1 MVEYIP
7 IPCIRHV
14 QRLCLMYKSVLV
26 MYHRLNMAQYSVYDM
41 YMVYV

>member
-26 MYHRLNMAQYSVYDM
+26 MYHRLNMAQYRVYDM
-41 YMVYV
+41 CGVNV